1 MAIDWQSRRDG
12 FDHRKYKPTDAP
24 INWKYWGSLQD
35 IKQWDACAL
44 SLNIN
49 PDCLKAKKMAM
60 PGKPEFLDA
69 SFPSEAALL
78 EFYKRLTML
87 NRETQERYLE
97 PVNPAWFAAW
107 CVRIELADLPPELVA
122 MALQP
127 APVAPTAPATD
138 AATPAPVA
146 IVSDGPTP
154 LTTGDIAY
162 CFAGLRWDESA
173 WKKPLG
179 DKPKWLLRCVAIPGQ
194 QGVSETRWNPVLI
207 GAELVQQGHVKARS
221 VRAKFQTVDLLSPW
235 LDDWKTYEADNL
247 DNE

>member
-24 INWKYWGSLQD
+24 INWKYWGSLQG

-49 PDCLKAKKMAM
+49 PDCLKAKKMAI

-69 SFPSEAALL
+69 SFPSEAALI
-78 EFYKRLTML
+78 EFYDRLTML
-87 NRETQERYLE
+87 NRLTQGNYLA

-127 APVAPTAPATD
+127 APVAQTAPATD
-138 AATPAPVA
+138 TAKPMPVA
-146 IVSDGPTP
+146 TASDGPAP
-154 LTTGDIAY
+154 LPAVPN
-162 CFAGLRWDESA
+162 
-173 WKKPLG
+173 WKM
-179 DKPKWLLRCVAIPGQ
+179 
-194 QGVSETRWNPVLI
+194 LI
-207 GAELVQQGHVKARS
+207 QA
-221 VRAKFQTVDLLSPW
+221 
-235 LDDWKTYEADNL
+235 EADAHCLRLRKAGANPTKHSIL
-247 DNE
+247 DSMAQWCRDNNVMTDGNIFPSANYLRAHVLGGKHWEVPN

>member
-1 MAIDWQSRRDG
+1 MKTIYLPDDHVEFGKLAHLIASALHPLGDDSSDREMMA
-12 FDHRKYKPTDAP
+12 
-24 INWKYWGSLQD
+24 WGAARGNLE
-35 IKQWDACAL
+35 AEL
-44 SLNIN
+44 
-49 PDCLKAKKMAM
+49 LKAVKTGALQVKDPIAKG
-60 PGKPEFLDA
+60 PHTYPVGDALNRALVSVDDLREFLDGRGIVV
-69 SFPSEAALL
+69 E
-78 EFYKRLTML
+78 
-87 NRETQERYLE
+87 
-97 PVNPAWFAAW
+97 
-107 CVRIELADLPPELVA
+107 VA
-122 MALQP
+122 ESQP
-127 APVAPTAPATD
+127 APVKGT
-138 AATPAPVA
+138 ATPAPVA